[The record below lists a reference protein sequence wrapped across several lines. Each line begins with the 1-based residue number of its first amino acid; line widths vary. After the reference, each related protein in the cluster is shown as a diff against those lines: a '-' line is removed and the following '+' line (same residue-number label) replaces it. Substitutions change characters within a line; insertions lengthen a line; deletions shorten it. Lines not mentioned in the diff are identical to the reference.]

1 MNKPNRA
8 DVRQANVRVSGITF
22 ESVRLRHDLGSD
34 DLDILIDDP
43 QIGRF
48 ALTAAVPSL
57 ELLQEGSDWRQVTLD
72 ELKEILADDGAL
84 AEVPK
89 SRRRPRPLSASHS
102 IVWLRRANT

>member
-57 ELLQEGSDWRQVTLD
+57 ELLEEGSDWRQVTLD

-84 AEVPK
+84 AEVAEEP
-89 SRRRPRPLSASHS
+89 
-102 IVWLRRANT
+102 